1 MKRQRQEK
9 MLKIILE
16 QDIHTQEGLAE
27 ALSQA
32 GFLSTQAT
40 ISRDIRE
47 LGLTKE
53 VSPNGIYRYVAKPK
67 TAGTSA
73 HVNRLKAIFKESV
86 SDVQLAQ
93 NLVVIKTFPGLASAA
108 GAAVDSME
116 YPGLVGTLAGDDTVF
131 LAMQDIQTAQRFCE
145 EIANML

>member
-1 MKRQRQEK
+1 